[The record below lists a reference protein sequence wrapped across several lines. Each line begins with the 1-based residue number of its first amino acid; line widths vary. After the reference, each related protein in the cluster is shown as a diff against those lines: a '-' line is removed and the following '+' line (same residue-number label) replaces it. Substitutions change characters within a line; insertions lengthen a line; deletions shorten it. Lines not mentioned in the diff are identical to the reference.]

1 MNRIKIIDKVNSI
14 SSIGRMHTPCF
25 SLANEESPITYDHM
39 LAQLTLEMSNQN
51 QYQFSQCSD
60 RNIVL
65 IGRTR
70 TGKSTISSMIRDPFY
85 LPPLPSLFACTRNIT
100 FNRIT
105 ATHRGNAYFFTIID
119 SPGLYDSMRNEGERL
134 TNRTIKKHLDQCI
147 TKDITH
153 IHTFA
158 FVFSSGSGINI
169 EDIQSMMF
177 IQRNYPELR
186 NFFILIITHCE
197 EKNEEERRH
206 FMEEFFQHPDV
217 IKHGLRE
224 FFGLGVYFTG
234 SLRPQLQRVP
244 NLMAAK
250 AQATNILEMR
260 RKLLDFLIARRE
272 TFNIHY
278 QPTMKSS
285 ITRISSGFSYLLT
298 IFALILV
305 VAVLFC
311 RLLGKY

>member
-1 MNRIKIIDKVNSI
+1 M
-14 SSIGRMHTPCF
+14 
-25 SLANEESPITYDHM
+25 EESTLTYDQM
-39 LAQLTLEMSNQN
+39 LTQLVLEMSSRN

-70 TGKSTISSMIRDPFY
+70 TGKSTISSVIRDPFY

-105 ATHRGNAYFFTIID
+105 TTHRGNAYFFTIID

-134 TNRTIKKHLDQCI
+134 TNHTIKKHLDQCI

-153 IHTFA
+153 IHAFA

-177 IQRNYPELR
+177 IQKNYPELR
-186 NFFILIITHCE
+186 NFFVLIITHCE
-197 EKNEEERRH
+197 EKNEEERRS
-206 FMEEFFQHPDV
+206 FVEEFFQHPDV

-234 SLRPQLQRVP
+234 SLRPQLQRLP
-244 NLMAAK
+244 NLMAAR
-250 AQATNILEMR
+250 AQSTNILEMR
-260 RKLLDFLIARRE
+260 KKLLDFLIARRD
-272 TFNIHY
+272 TYNIHY
-278 QPTMKSS
+278 KPPTKNSFQ
-285 ITRISSGFSYLLT
+285 RIRLLFSYLFLL
-298 IFALILV
+298 FALLL
-305 VAVLFC
+305 AVSVLCC
-311 RLLGKY
+311 RLLGRY

>member
-1 MNRIKIIDKVNSI
+1 MVV
-14 SSIGRMHTPCF
+14 M
-25 SLANEESPITYDHM
+25 EESSMTYDQM
-39 LAQLTLEMSNQN
+39 LTQLTLEMSNRN

-70 TGKSTISSMIRDPFY
+70 TGKSTISNVIRDPFH

-105 ATHRGNAYFFTIID
+105 TTHRGNAYFFTIID

-134 TNRTIKKHLDQCI
+134 TNNTIKKHLDQCI

-153 IHTFA
+153 IHAFA
-158 FVFSSGSGINI
+158 FVFSSSSGINI

-177 IQRNYPELR
+177 IQKNYPELR
-186 NFFILIITHCE
+186 NFFVLIITHCE
-197 EKNEEERRH
+197 EKNEEERRS
-206 FMEEFFQHPDV
+206 FVEEFFQHPDV

-234 SLRPQLQRVP
+234 SLRPQLQRLP
-244 NLMAAK
+244 NLLAAR
-250 AQATNILEMR
+250 AQANNILEMR
-260 RKLLDFLIARRE
+260 KKLLDFLIARRE
-272 TFNIHY
+272 TYNIHY
-278 QPTMKSS
+278 KPPTKTAFQQ
-285 ITRISSGFSYLLT
+285 IRLAFSYLFLV
-298 IFALILV
+298 FALFLAV
-305 VAVLFC
+305 SVLFC
-311 RLLGKY
+311 RLLGNY

>member
-1 MNRIKIIDKVNSI
+1 MN
-14 SSIGRMHTPCF
+14 
-25 SLANEESPITYDHM
+25 YDQM
-39 LAQLTLEMSNQN
+39 LNQLTQEMSNQN
-51 QYQFSQCSD
+51 QYQFSQCTD

-134 TNRTIKKHLDQCI
+134 TNKTIKKHLDECI

-153 IHTFA
+153 IHAFA
-158 FVFSSGSGINI
+158 FVFSSSSGINI

-177 IQRNYPELR
+177 IQKNYPELR

-197 EKNEEERRH
+197 EKNEEERRN

-224 FFGLGVYFTG
+224 FFGLGIYFTG
-234 SLRPQLQRVP
+234 CLRPQLQRVP
-244 NLMAAK
+244 NIMAAK

-260 RKLLDFLIARRE
+260 KKLLDFLIARRE

-278 QPTMKSS
+278 KPVNKGS
-285 ITRISSGFSYLLT
+285 IDKFRFAFSYLF
-298 IFALILV
+298 IILAV
-305 VAVLFC
+305 VVVVSVLFC

>member
-1 MNRIKIIDKVNSI
+1 M
-14 SSIGRMHTPCF
+14 
-25 SLANEESPITYDHM
+25 EESTVTYEQM
-39 LAQLTLEMSNQN
+39 LTQLALEMSSRN

-70 TGKSTISSMIRDPFY
+70 TGKSTISSVIRDPFY
-85 LPPLPSLFACTRNIT
+85 VPPLPSLFACTRNIT

-105 ATHRGNAYFFTIID
+105 TTHRGNAYFFTIID

-134 TNRTIKKHLDQCI
+134 TNQTIKKHLDQCI

-153 IHTFA
+153 IHAFA

-177 IQRNYPELR
+177 IQKNYPELR
-186 NFFILIITHCE
+186 NFFVLIITHCE
-197 EKNEEERRH
+197 EKNDEERRS
-206 FMEEFFQHPDV
+206 FVEEFFQHPDV

-234 SLRPQLQRVP
+234 SLRPQLQRLP
-244 NLMAAK
+244 NLMAAR

-260 RKLLDFLIARRE
+260 KKLLDFLIARRD
-272 TFNIHY
+272 TYNIHY
-278 QPTMKSS
+278 KPPTKKSCQ
-285 ITRISSGFSYLLT
+285 RIRLLFSYLFLL
-298 IFALILV
+298 FALLL
-305 VAVLFC
+305 AVFVLCC
-311 RLLGKY
+311 RLFGRY